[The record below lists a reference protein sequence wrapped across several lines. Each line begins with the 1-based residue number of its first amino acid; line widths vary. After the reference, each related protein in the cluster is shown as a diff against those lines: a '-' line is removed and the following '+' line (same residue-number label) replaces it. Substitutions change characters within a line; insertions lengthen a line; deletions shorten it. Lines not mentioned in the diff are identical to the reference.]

1 LPTEGRILKK
11 ICMLGDF
18 AVGKTSMI
26 RRYVLDE
33 FDDRY
38 ITTLGTKITKKNL
51 KIDGRDLTFQ
61 IWDIVGNV
69 KFSKIQAQYYLG
81 SDGAFIIFDVTRRDT
96 FDNITKW
103 ADMFL
108 EVAPKAKLLLIA
120 NKADLDA
127 TYDFQVMMEE
137 VAKKYNA
144 SFCTTS
150 AKTGERV
157 EAAFSTLGKSILAPK
172 EKSS

>member
-1 LPTEGRILKK
+1 
-11 ICMLGDF
+11 
-18 AVGKTSMI
+18 MI

-51 KIDGRDLTFQ
+51 KVEGRDLTFQ

-69 KFSKIQAQYYLG
+69 KFSKIQAQYYQG

-96 FDNITKW
+96 FDNVSKW
-103 ADMFL
+103 ANMFL
-108 EVAPKAKLLLIA
+108 EVAPKAKLLFIA

-137 VAKKYNA
+137 EAKKYDA
-144 SFCTTS
+144 SFCKAS

-157 EAAFSTLGKSILAPK
+157 EEAFSTLGRRILVPK
-172 EKSS
+172 EKPS